1 MSSGAPA
8 PCVRGPGERFQCHR
22 RRDNLIIDGEYRS
35 GDAIFPFPEWGSRRL
50 ATARRKESTSWE
62 HWLAQSGW
70 AGTVP
75 NESQRHFVERVY

>member
-8 PCVRGPGERFQCHR
+8 PCVRGPGDRFQCHR

-50 ATARRKESTSWE
+50 ATAKAKRINLVGV
-62 HWLAQSGW
+62 LACPIRLGW
-70 AGTVP
+70 
-75 NESQRHFVERVY
+75 NRFE